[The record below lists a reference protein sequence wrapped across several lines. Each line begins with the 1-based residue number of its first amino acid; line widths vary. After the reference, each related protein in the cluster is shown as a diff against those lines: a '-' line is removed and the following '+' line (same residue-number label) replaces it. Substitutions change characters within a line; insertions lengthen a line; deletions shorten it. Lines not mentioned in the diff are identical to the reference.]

1 MKQSSGIYSL
11 KMKLRVYRVKL
22 QDLSPMIIFSRES
35 GSITNMLKNLYLP
48 VLQQRRKELRLTFS
62 FKIVEDGVPA
72 IRKNNYFEKSREK
85 RNIKPKQYKDFETR
99 NIVDKAIAMMRRK
112 SPRSENIYLIENH
125 CQANI
130 SK

>member
-1 MKQSSGIYSL
+1 MRCHGIFLTFVTPPYDRKYDQLLNMEQSSGIYSL

-85 RNIKPKQYKDFETR
+85 RNIKPKQYKDYETK
-99 NIVDKAIAMMRRK
+99 I
-112 SPRSENIYLIENH
+112 
-125 CQANI
+125 
-130 SK
+130 